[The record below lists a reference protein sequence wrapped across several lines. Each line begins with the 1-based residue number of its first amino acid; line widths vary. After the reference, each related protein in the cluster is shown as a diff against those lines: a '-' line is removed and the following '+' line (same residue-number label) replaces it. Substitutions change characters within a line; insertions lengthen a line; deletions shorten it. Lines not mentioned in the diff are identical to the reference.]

1 MYKKII
7 SLMAASIILVPSIH
21 AFSLRLNVPVA
32 GSNEVSDCS
41 NCSPKSGGYSVRGIF
56 GMFGLGYA
64 VGTFDYGY
72 PSTGYYDTG
81 TKITA
86 NAVDLSGSFSFIT
99 VGVGSIIS
107 GTLEGKW
114 GYDETDTDTNNPA
127 AGYTRTRNYL
137 VDTKRTLDGS
147 MTGTTSFIN
156 FDFGIGPVDL
166 LIGYR
171 MWNTKFKHKLIG
183 TSKTTTTY
191 TPDLGVDSTTTT
203 SVNLP
208 QSDGKADFNQITA
221 GIGFGF

>member
-1 MYKKII
+1 
-7 SLMAASIILVPSIH
+7 MAASIILVPSIH
-21 AFSLRLNVPVA
+21 AFSLRLNVPVG
-32 GSNEVSDCS
+32 GSYEVDGCS
-41 NCSPKSGGYSVRGIF
+41 GCSPKSGGHSVRGIF

-72 PSTGYYDTG
+72 PSTNINSDV
-81 TKITA
+81 KITA

-107 GTLEGKW
+107 GTIEGKY
-114 GYDETDTDTNNPA
+114 GYTNTEYDEPA
-127 AGYTRTRNYL
+127 TGYSRTQTWV

-171 MWNTKFKHKLIG
+171 MWNTKFQHKLIG
-183 TSKTTTTY
+183 TQKHTQTV
-191 TPDLGVDSTTTT
+191 TPDLGVDSSTTT
-203 SVNLP
+203 SIN
-208 QSDGKADFNQITA
+208 QSQGDGKVDFSQITA

>member
-1 MYKKII
+1 
-7 SLMAASIILVPSIH
+7 
-21 AFSLRLNVPVA
+21 
-32 GSNEVSDCS
+32 
-41 NCSPKSGGYSVRGIF
+41 
-56 GMFGLGYA
+56 MFGLGYA

-99 VGVGSIIS
+99 VGVGSVIS
-107 GTLEGKW
+107 GTLEGK
-114 GYDETDTDTNNPA
+114 Y
-127 AGYTRTRNYL
+127 GYTSTEDGITSV
-137 VDTKRTLDGS
+137 VDTKRALDGS

-171 MWNTKFKHKLIG
+171 MWNTKFKHKLVG
-183 TSKTTTTY
+183 TEKLSATIDGTY
-191 TPDLGVDSTTTT
+191 HSITNSID
-203 SVNLP
+203 
-208 QSDGKADFNQITA
+208 QSGSETNANFNQITA

>member
-32 GSNEVSDCS
+32 GTNEVSDCS

-64 VGTFDYGY
+64 VGTFDWGY
-72 PSTGYYDTG
+72 PSTSNTTDQ
-81 TKITA
+81 KITA

-99 VGVGSIIS
+99 VGVGSIMS
-107 GTLEGKW
+107 GTLEGKY
-114 GYDETDTDTNNPA
+114 GYTDTETTENYPA
-127 AGYTRTRNYL
+127 TGYTKTL
-137 VDTKRTLDGS
+137 TTVVDTKRTLDGS
-147 MTGTTSFIN
+147 LTGTTSFIN

-171 MWNTKFKHKLIG
+171 MWKTKFKHKLVGTQKITLNYDPDIG
-183 TSKTTTTY
+183 YNQNITNSI
-191 TPDLGVDSTTTT
+191 
-203 SVNLP
+203 N
-208 QSDGKADFNQITA
+208 QSGAESNVDFNQITA

>member
-1 MYKKII
+1 
-7 SLMAASIILVPSIH
+7 MAASIILVPSIH

-32 GSNEVSDCS
+32 GTNEVSDCS

-64 VGTFDYGY
+64 VGTFDWGY
-72 PSTGYYDTG
+72 PSTSNTTDQ
-81 TKITA
+81 KITA

-99 VGVGSIIS
+99 VGVGSVIS

-114 GYDETDTDTNNPA
+114 GYNETDTDTNNPA
-127 AGYTRTRNYL
+127 TGYTRTRNYL

-191 TPDLGVDSTTTT
+191 TPDLGVDSSTTT
-203 SVNLP
+203 SINE
-208 QSDGKADFNQITA
+208 SHGDGKADFNQITA

>member
-1 MYKKII
+1 MV
-7 SLMAASIILVPSIH
+7 ASIILVPSIH
-21 AFSLRLNVPVA
+21 ALSLRLNVPVA
-32 GSNEVSDCS
+32 GTNEVSDCS

-72 PSTGYYDTG
+72 PSTSYESG

-107 GTLEGKW
+107 GTFEGKY
-114 GYDETDTDTNNPA
+114 GYNNTETDVPA
-127 AGYTRTRNYL
+127 TGYSRTQTW
-137 VDTKRTLDGS
+137 VQDTKRTLDGS

-191 TPDLGVDSTTTT
+191 TPDLGLDSTRTT
-203 SVNLP
+203 SVNLT
-208 QSDGKADFNQITA
+208 QGDGKADFNQITA